1 MSKELFSQIIAPLNK
16 GVNQQADSLMLPG
29 FAKSLENGVCDL
41 VEGLKKRLGSVPLKR
56 IDTLTKNAGGL
67 TLVNPIK
74 WDEAWLFVYNR
85 SSAERFILIAADDSR
100 TVSRTGNITNGSA
113 VIQSVSS
120 MTDIFVGVEITGTGI
135 PSGTVITDIDVA
147 GSRITLSKNATATTT
162 GVTLTVESNYTFVTG
177 ISNIEPISGVLPE
190 VVPVEQTFSGITSTN
205 LGYLRGAGRARDRFR
220 ATSFQDYVFVTN
232 TQKIVSYDAT
242 ETLTR
247 YNISNISGTYRPTKA
262 QVIVKAVD
270 YDTEYAITITL
281 DNNDV
286 IRGHYISPSLTSD
299 SGATNIVNTE
309 QIASSLVSKTQTI
322 TGVTTSG
329 SNVVTGVNTN
339 DIETVAVQ
347 ERAILAGVIPTNS
360 FIGAITVGTTMT
372 RTGTTTNNSNVIT
385 SVSSMTDIYIGATVT
400 GTNIPALARITAFNT
415 GASTITLDKNATAT
429 GSGISLTIEA
439 NSSFTLVNEAGA
451 AANALASG
459 GTASAQTITIGDGL
473 TEGDINNEL
482 NYSVKNSQILIG
494 LNSASRYFKSFV
506 VHDARGDTLMSG
518 FTNQVTSITE
528 LPNTSWEGYTVLV
541 APTGAADQSSYYLQF
556 NAENTTTN
564 GDYGRGV
571 WEETSGWGTPG
582 LLDKTTMPHSF
593 IYYKNSSGLTR
604 FTFQPFTGASYTDG
618 SISLNIPGWTTRL
631 AGDADELPG
640 PTFVDH
646 SINDIVFFKNR
657 LGFVSGENV
666 ILSQAADYFNFW
678 QQSAVQVVDS
688 DTIDLTAI
696 SNDVATLNYALQQ
709 QDELVLFSSENQF
722 RLYSGDNVTFSP
734 DTASVGRISSIS
746 MEANVKPQQ
755 IGPQVLFPVK
765 EGDFTGFQTFI
776 TTDRTVGINLGQTA
790 VITETVP
797 RYIPKNID
805 SLAVSRTDQFLITLS
820 SDDPNSLYVY
830 QFFWEASGGSLTNRQ
845 NAWHKW
851 IFPNKS
857 IYWCDFVEGTLMQ
870 LTKYVNGANNEYYLE
885 GLNVSRPPQ
894 NTNELFLLDR
904 QISSSIT
911 TDLGSATFSYSAA
924 TNRTT
929 VTLPYKTVNPS
940 QFVVIKQDAADNNE
954 TKKRWIVSNNIPA
967 GVTSFVCDSL
977 GDFTDSSWVFGE
989 QFTFTFQPPVLMP
1002 LSRAATENT
1011 FVGNRTGRLQLR
1023 YVDFYYNE
1031 SRYFKVEVTPKF
1043 RDTTT
1048 YEFDRRD
1055 LLNSN
1060 IVIGEEE
1067 EFEQAKFRAH
1077 IFSKNDQ
1084 VTVELV
1090 NDSIDQAKFIAMEWT
1105 GLYFDVARKYG

>member
-1 MSKELFSQIIAPLNK
+1 MSRELFSQIIAPLNK

-29 FAKSLENGVCDL
+29 FAKTLENGVCDL

-85 SSAERFILIAADDSR
+85 SSNERFILIAADDSR
-100 TVSRTGNITNGSA
+100 TVSRTGNITSGSA

-120 MTDIFVGVEITGTGI
+120 MTDIFVGVDVTGTGI
-135 PSGTVITDIDVA
+135 PSGTVITSIDVA
-147 GSRITLSKNATATTT
+147 GARITLSKNATATTT

-190 VVPVEQTFSGITSTN
+190 VVPVEQTFSNITSTN
-205 LGYLRGAGRARDRFR
+205 LEYLRGAGRARDRFR

-232 TQKIVSYDAT
+232 IQKTVIYDAT

-247 YNISNISGTYRPTKA
+247 YNISSISGSYQPTKA
-262 QVIVKAVD
+262 QVLVKAVD
-270 YDTEYAITITL
+270 YDTEYEIKIVLDNSVTITGKYL
-281 DNNDV
+281 T
-286 IRGHYISPSLTSD
+286 PSLTTS
-299 SGATNIVNTE
+299 SGAVNVVSSND
-309 QIASSLVSKTQTI
+309 IAARLVSFSETAVGTVSSGSTTI
-322 TGVTTSG
+322 TSISATDLVKIYVGDII
-329 SNVVTGVNTN
+329 TGTH
-339 DIETVAVQ
+339 ISA
-347 ERAILAGVIPTNS
+347 
-360 FIGAITVGTTMT
+360 GTTVVSK
-372 RTGTTTNNSNVIT
+372 GTTTIVI
-385 SVSSMTDIYIGATVT
+385 SAAAT
-400 GTNIPALARITAFNT
+400 GTGSHTYTYGHGLDEKDTTNQLTF
-415 GASTITLDKNATAT
+415 TI
-429 GSGISLTIEA
+429 
-439 NSSFTLVNEAGA
+439 
-451 AANALASG
+451 
-459 GTASAQTITIGDGL
+459 Q
-473 TEGDINNEL
+473 
-482 NYSVKNSQILIG
+482 NSQILIG
-494 LNSASRYFKSFV
+494 LTSGSRYIKSIAAT
-506 VHDARGDTLMSG
+506 DARGNTLMSG

-528 LPNTSWEGYTVLV
+528 LPNTSWEGHTVIV
-541 APTGAADQSSYYLQF
+541 APTGASDQSSYYLKF

-582 LLDKTTMPHSF
+582 MLDKTTMPHSF

-604 FTFQPFTGASYTDG
+604 FTFQPFTGAAYTDG
-618 SISLNIPGWTTRL
+618 SVSLDLPGWTTRL
-631 AGDADELPG
+631 AGDEDELPG
-640 PTFVDH
+640 PTFVNH
-646 SINDIVFFKNR
+646 AINDVVFFKNR

-755 IGPQVLFPVK
+755 VGPQVIFPVK

-1031 SRYFKVEVTPKF
+1031 SRYFKVEITPKF

-1048 YEFDRRD
+1048 YEFDSRD

-1090 NDSIDQAKFIAMEWT
+1090 NDSIDQAKFIAME
-1105 GLYFDVARKYG
+1105 

>member
-1 MSKELFSQIIAPLNK
+1 MSRELFSQIIAPLNK

-85 SSAERFILIAADDSR
+85 SSNERFILIAADDSR

-162 GVTLTVESNYTFVTG
+162 GVTLTIESNYTFVTG

-190 VVPVEQTFSGITSTN
+190 VVPVEQTFSNITSTN
-205 LGYLRGAGRARDRFR
+205 LEYLRGAGRARDRFR

-232 TQKIVSYDAT
+232 IQKKVIYDAT

-262 QVIVKAVD
+262 QVLVKAVD
-270 YDTEYAITITL
+270 YDTEYQIQIVLDNSVTITGKYL
-281 DNNDV
+281 T
-286 IRGHYISPSLTSD
+286 PSLTTS
-299 SGATNIVNTE
+299 SGAINVVSSND
-309 QIASSLVSKTQTI
+309 IAARLVSFSETAVGTVSNGSTTI
-322 TGVTTSG
+322 TSISAADLAKIYVGDII
-329 SNVVTGVNTN
+329 TGTH
-339 DIETVAVQ
+339 
-347 ERAILAGVIPTNS
+347 IP
-360 FIGAITVGTTMT
+360 AGTTVVSK
-372 RTGTTTNNSNVIT
+372 GTTTIVI
-385 SVSSMTDIYIGATVT
+385 SA
-400 GTNIPALARITAFNT
+400 A
-415 GASTITLDKNATAT
+415 AT
-429 GSGISLTIEA
+429 GGGSHTFTFGHGLDEKDTTNQLT
-439 NSSFTLVNEAGA
+439 FTI
-451 AANALASG
+451 
-459 GTASAQTITIGDGL
+459 Q
-473 TEGDINNEL
+473 
-482 NYSVKNSQILIG
+482 NSQILIG
-494 LNSASRYFKSFV
+494 LTSGSRYIKSIAAT
-506 VHDARGDTLMSG
+506 DARGNTLMSG

-528 LPNTSWEGYTVLV
+528 LPNTSWEGHTVIV
-541 APTGAADQSSYYLQF
+541 APTGASDQSSYYLKF

-582 LLDKTTMPHSF
+582 MLDKTTMPHSF

-604 FTFQPFTGASYTDG
+604 FTFQPFTGAAYTDG
-618 SISLNIPGWTTRL
+618 SVSLDLPGWTTRL

-640 PTFVDH
+640 PTFVNH
-646 SINDIVFFKNR
+646 PINDVVFFKNR

-755 IGPQVLFPVK
+755 VGPQVIFPVK

-790 VITETVP
+790 VITETIP

-805 SLAVSRTDQFLITLS
+805 SLAVSRSDQFLVALS
-820 SDDPNSLYVY
+820 SDNPNSLYVY

-845 NAWHKW
+845 NAWHEW
-851 IFPNKS
+851 VFPNKS
-857 IYWCDFVEGTLMQ
+857 VYWCDFVEGTLMK

-894 NTNELFLLDR
+894 NNNELFLLDR

-911 TDLGSATFSYSAA
+911 TDLGSTTFSYSAA
-924 TNRTT
+924 TNKTT

-940 QFVVIKQDAADNNE
+940 QFVIIKQDAADSSE
-954 TKKRWIVSNNIPA
+954 VKKRWIVNSNVAA

-989 QFTFTFQPPVLMP
+989 KFTFTFQPPVLMP

-1011 FVGNRTGRLQLR
+1011 YVGNRTGRLQLR
-1023 YVDFYYNE
+1023 YIDFYYND

-1043 RDTTT
+1043 RDKST

-1055 LLNSN
+1055 PLNGN
-1060 IVIGEEE
+1060 IVISEEE
-1067 EFEQAKFRAH
+1067 DFEQAKFRAH
-1077 IFSKNDQ
+1077 VFSKNDQ

>member
-1 MSKELFSQIIAPLNK
+1 MSRELFSQIIAPLNK

-85 SSAERFILIAADDSR
+85 SNDERFILIVADDSR

-120 MTDIFVGVEITGTGI
+120 MTDIFVGVDITGTGI

-162 GVTLTVESNYTFVTG
+162 GVALTVESNYTFVTG
-177 ISNIEPISGVLPE
+177 ISNIEPISGILPE
-190 VVPVEQTFSGITSTN
+190 VVPVEQTFSNITSTN

-232 TQKIVSYDAT
+232 IQKKVTYDAT

-247 YNISNISGTYRPTKA
+247 YNISNISGSYQPTKA
-262 QVIVKAVD
+262 QVLVKAVD
-270 YDTEYAITITL
+270 YDTEYQIEIVLDNSVTITGKYL
-281 DNNDV
+281 T
-286 IRGHYISPSLTSD
+286 PSLTTS
-299 SGATNIVNTE
+299 SGAVNVVSSND
-309 QIASSLVSKTQTI
+309 IAARLVSFSETAVGTVSSGSTTI
-322 TGVTTSG
+322 TSINAADLAKIYIGDLI
-329 SNVVTGVNTN
+329 TGTH
-339 DIETVAVQ
+339 
-347 ERAILAGVIPTNS
+347 IP
-360 FIGAITVGTTMT
+360 AGTTVVSK
-372 RTGTTTNNSNVIT
+372 GTTTIVI
-385 SVSSMTDIYIGATVT
+385 SA
-400 GTNIPALARITAFNT
+400 A
-415 GASTITLDKNATAT
+415 AT
-429 GSGISLTIEA
+429 GSGSHTYTFGHGLDEKDTTNQLT
-439 NSSFTLVNEAGA
+439 FTI
-451 AANALASG
+451 
-459 GTASAQTITIGDGL
+459 Q
-473 TEGDINNEL
+473 
-482 NYSVKNSQILIG
+482 NSQILIG
-494 LNSASRYFKSFV
+494 LTSGSRYIKSIAAT
-506 VHDARGDTLMSG
+506 DARGNTLMSG

-528 LPNTSWEGYTVLV
+528 LPNTSWEGHTVIV
-541 APTGAADQSSYYLQF
+541 APTGASDQSSYYLKF

-593 IYYKNSSGLTR
+593 IYYKNSNGLTR
-604 FTFQPFTGASYTDG
+604 FTFQPFTGAAYTDG
-618 SISLNIPGWTTRL
+618 SVSLDLPGWTTRL
-631 AGDADELPG
+631 AGDEDELPG
-640 PTFVDH
+640 PSFVNH
-646 SINDIVFFKNR
+646 TINDVVFFKNR

-696 SNDVATLNYALQQ
+696 SNDVSTLNYALQQ

-734 DTASVGRISSIS
+734 DTASIGRISSIS
-746 MEANVKPQQ
+746 MEANVKPEQV
-755 IGPQVLFPVK
+755 GPQVIFPVK

-790 VITETVP
+790 VITETIP

-805 SLAVSRTDQFLITLS
+805 SLAVSRTDQFLVALS
-820 SDDPNSLYVY
+820 SDNPNSLYVY

-845 NAWHKW
+845 NAWHEW
-851 IFPNKS
+851 TFPNKS

-894 NTNELFLLDR
+894 NSNELFLLDR

-911 TDLGSATFSYSAA
+911 TDLGATTFSYNAG
-924 TNRTT
+924 TNKTT

-940 QFVVIKQDAADNNE
+940 QFVIIKEDAADTNE
-954 TKKRWIVSNNIPA
+954 LKKRWIVNNNVAA
-967 GVTSFVCDSL
+967 GVTSFICNSL
-977 GDFTDSSWVFGE
+977 GDFTNSEWVFGE
-989 QFTFTFQPPVLMP
+989 QFTFTFQPPTLMP

-1023 YVDFYYNE
+1023 YVDFYYND
-1031 SRYFKVEVTPKF
+1031 SRYFKVEITPKF
-1043 RDTTT
+1043 RDTVT

-1055 LLNSN
+1055 PLNAN
-1060 IVIGEEE
+1060 IVISEEE